1 MVVDGTGSEIHYW
14 ESGSFRFAP
23 VMTAVFYERWADCR
37 YEENGRCNA
46 LHARRR
52 LRATVKAE
60 IIAPRDTVVPWVRS
74 RSTMTAT
81 AVPEELPENAAQ
93 DGSLKPTVPVTWTSC
108 ENGMSAGCPMIPDM
122 QSGTPF

>member
-52 LRATVKAE
+52 LRATVKAD
-60 IIAPRDTVVPWVRS
+60 ITVPSDTLRPSVRS
-74 RSTMTAT
+74 RSTTMAT
-81 AVPEELPENAAQ
+81 AVPESLPQTMVRDGELRASA
-93 DGSLKPTVPVTWTSC
+93 PVTWTSC
-108 ENGMSAGCPMIPDM
+108 ENDMSAGCPRIPDM